1 MPLHSQDNES
11 NPAHLLTLPAATNLP
26 GDLVLIESPVGQLAL
41 RVSGQGPALLLIHS
55 INAAPST
62 AEVAP
67 LHRHYERT
75 RRVYSLDLPG
85 FGRSERSR
93 RAYTPALITGA
104 IHEAVHHIQS
114 ECGPA
119 PVDALALS
127 LSCEFLARAA
137 TQRPQDYR
145 TLALVSPTGFNG
157 KAVRRGPPGSTL
169 VIPWLQRLLL
179 RPSVG
184 PRLFS
189 ALTRP
194 GMIRFFLRKTW
205 GARQIDE
212 WLWQQAVETVRVAGA
227 EHAPLHFISGG
238 LFSADIHD
246 VYDHLKLPV
255 WMAHGTRGDFTDYR
269 QKTRL
274 QGLSNWTFS
283 VLPTGALPHFEQ
295 LAHFCA
301 EYDSFLDRASP
312 QRETP

>member
-1 MPLHSQDNES
+1 LSS
-11 NPAHLLTLPAATNLP
+11 VAATIEPP
-26 GDLVLIESPVGQLAL
+26 GATVLVDSPVGQLAL
-41 RVSGQGPALLLIHS
+41 RASGQGPALLLIHS

-93 RAYTPALITGA
+93 RAYTPALMTSA
-104 IHEAVHHIQS
+104 IHAAVQHIQS

-119 PVDALALS
+119 PLDALALS

-137 TQRPQDYR
+137 TQRPHDYR
-145 TLALVSPTGFNG
+145 SLALVSPTGFNG
-157 KAVRRGPPGSTL
+157 RVVRRSPSGSTL
-169 VIPWLQRLLL
+169 AIPWLQRLLL
-179 RPSVG
+179 QPSVG

-194 GMIRFFLRKTW
+194 GVIRFFLRKTW
-205 GARQIDE
+205 GSRQIDE
-212 WLWQQAVETVRVAGA
+212 WLWQQAVQTVRVAGA

-238 LFSADIHD
+238 LFSADIHQ
-246 VYDHLKLPV
+246 VYDDLKLAV
-255 WMAHGTRGDFTDYR
+255 WMVHGTRGDFTDYR
-269 QKTRL
+269 QKARL
-274 QGLSNWTFS
+274 QGSSNWTFT

-295 LAHFCA
+295 LERFCA
-301 EYDSFLDRASP
+301 EYDSFLNGASQ